1 MLLRE
6 LRVKRKMTDPPLTRY
21 QEQKQTAQILEDGV
35 WRNSWEAASRLGTKK
50 RDMEKG
56 EDQKGF

>member
-6 LRVKRKMTDPPLTRY
+6 LRVKRNMTDQPVSRY
-21 QEQKQTAQILEDGV
+21 QEDKQTSQVLEDGV
-35 WRNSWEAASRLGTKK
+35 WRNSWEASSRLGTKK